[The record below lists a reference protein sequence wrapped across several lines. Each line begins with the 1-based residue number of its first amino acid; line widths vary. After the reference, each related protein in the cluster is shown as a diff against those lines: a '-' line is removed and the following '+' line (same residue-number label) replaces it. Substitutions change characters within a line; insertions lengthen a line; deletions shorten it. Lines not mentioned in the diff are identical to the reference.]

1 MAIDIDRLTE
11 QELIELNHRIVARLK
26 FLREMRTHAKMLDFS
41 IGERVSFTPDG
52 YPTLSGILIKYNR
65 KTVSILTDE
74 GQRWNVSPGLLRRA
88 ERSAGSGSG
97 RDEPGRLPSSGGR
110 S

>member
-26 FLREMRTHAKMLDFS
+26 FLREMRAHAQMLDFN
-41 IGERVSFTPDG
+41 IGDRVCFQPDG
-52 YPTLSGILIKYNR
+52 YPLVTGILTKYNR
-65 KTVSILTDE
+65 KTVSILSDQ

-88 ERSAGSGSG
+88 ERPVS
-97 RDEPGRLPSSGGR
+97 PSDGAVPVPPLGKPR
-110 S
+110 P

>member
-26 FLREMRTHAKMLDFS
+26 FLREMRAHTQMLDFS
-41 IGERVSFTPDG
+41 IGDRVCFQPDG
-52 YPTLSGILIKYNR
+52 YPLVNGILTKYNR
-65 KTVSILTDE
+65 KTVSVLSDQ

-88 ERSAGSGSG
+88 EKVVNPSDAPALTAGKT
-97 RDEPGRLPSSGGR
+97 RP
-110 S
+110 